1 MNFIEELE
9 IQILSEKEN
18 EYELRVTGE
27 QQANALLWNL
37 VHATIP
43 VIRFDLSELS
53 LHEIFVKEVGAY
65 EEEQQ

>member
-1 MNFIEELE
+1 M
-9 IQILSEKEN
+9 
-18 EYELRVTGE
+18 RVTGE